1 MSSPGPLSPLFRP
14 FALAGLSLRNR
25 IAMAPM
31 TRERAPGGVPTE
43 AMAAYYARRAAGGT
57 GLIVTEGIATDAVG
71 CFGDHVPRLFGPDVG
86 DAWRRLVDGVHAE
99 GAAIMAQLWHVGA
112 FAPSMIGMADGAHP
126 MERIS
131 PSGLA
136 APDRPFGRMMT
147 EGDIAASIA
156 AFAEAAA
163 TARSVGFDGVEL
175 HGAHGYLIDQFL
187 WPRTNRRTDR
197 FGPADR
203 TRFAVELVRAI
214 RRATD
219 STFAISFRLSQWKQL
234 DYDARLADAP
244 GELAAIV
251 GPLAEAGVD
260 LFHCSTRRF
269 WEPAFAGDDRT
280 LAAWVRALTG
290 RPAMTVGSITLDVD
304 FKEPSGKVHASGVA
318 AHVAMLERGLERGW
332 FDLVAVGR
340 AMIANPDWARRVRDG
355 DIEDL
360 RPFTGAMLETLI

>member
-1 MSSPGPLSPLFRP
+1 MSLSGSPSPLFRP
-14 FALAGLSLRNR
+14 LPLGGLSLRNR

-31 TRERAPGGVPTE
+31 TRERAPGGMPTD

-57 GLIVTEGIATDAVG
+57 GLIVTEGIATDATG
-71 CFGDHVPRLFGPDVG
+71 CFGDQVPRLFGPDVVDG
-86 DAWRRLVDGVHAE
+86 WRKVVDGVHAE
-99 GAAIMAQLWHVGA
+99 GAAIIAQLWHVGA
-112 FAPSMIGMADGAHP
+112 FAPSMIGMTDGARP
-126 MERIS
+126 VERIS

-136 APDRPFGRMMT
+136 APGRPFGRTMT
-147 EGDIAASIA
+147 ESDIADSIA
-156 AFAEAAA
+156 AFAGAAA
-163 TARSVGFDGVEL
+163 AAQGAGFDGIEL

-187 WPRTNRRTDR
+187 WPQTNRRTDR

-203 TRFAVELVRAI
+203 TRFAVELVRAV
-214 RRATD
+214 RRATRD
-219 STFAISFRLSQWKQL
+219 RFALSFRLSQWKQL
-234 DYDARLADAP
+234 DYGARLAETP

-269 WEPAFAGDDRT
+269 WEPAFPGDDRN
-280 LAAWVRALTG
+280 LAGWTRALSG
-290 RPAMTVGSITLDVD
+290 KPAMTVGSITLDVD
-304 FKEPSGKVHASGVA
+304 FKAPDGKVHASGVG
-318 AHVAMLERGLERGW
+318 AHVALLERGLELGW

-355 DIEDL
+355 DAGDL